1 MKKLLSLALCL
12 MLALPCVAVADASIV
27 TASGFPVVT
36 EPIKLTVMASQS
48 AVQPDFSE
56 MYIIP
61 RYDEMTGIT
70 VEWQCVSSK
79 VRSEKVSNA
88 ISSDDLP
95 DIFFKCNISAA
106 NLQKY
111 GKAGSI
117 IDLAPYLEEY
127 APNFLAYAQQ
137 NPDVLAAVSTPDG
150 QIFSLPMV
158 ADAPATRMAKKLYYN
173 TEWMEKLGL
182 SEPET
187 LDELY
192 DLLYA
197 MRYGDPN
204 GNGEVDEVPMSE
216 TTSTLFQI
224 FGGLFGAQNRG
235 THSTEYDI
243 DPETGKVRHIK
254 TSDAFRECLEFMNKC
269 YKDGLID
276 QECITA
282 NDEHIKGLAA
292 QDRLGIYFATNLA
305 LLAADDAA
313 KFVPA
318 TRWVD
323 GAIWTVMRSHLH
335 SVGAFVVTKKCEN
348 IEAAL
353 RWVDY
358 FYTPEGVI
366 FYHFGDKDITYVE
379 NEDGSLSYA
388 AKYLDQITGDV
399 SYDEVASQ
407 VSPCMGGNNP
417 SIMAYPGYSGM
428 EVTPIPMASAA
439 ALLPYTSDVIWPIFT
454 YTDEELAVVNKE
466 GSDLNSYTKQTCT
479 EFLTGERELTD
490 EEWNAYVA
498 QCDEIGRGKML
509 ETMESVI
516 DRVETVIGAR

>member
-12 MLALPCVAVADASIV
+12 MLALTCVAVADASIV

-150 QIFSLPMV
+150 QIYSLPMV

-182 SEPET
+182 S
-187 LDELY
+187 
-192 DLLYA
+192 
-197 MRYGDPN
+197 
-204 GNGEVDEVPMSE
+204 
-216 TTSTLFQI
+216 
-224 FGGLFGAQNRG
+224 
-235 THSTEYDI
+235 
-243 DPETGKVRHIK
+243 
-254 TSDAFRECLEFMNKC
+254 
-269 YKDGLID
+269 
-276 QECITA
+276 
-282 NDEHIKGLAA
+282 
-292 QDRLGIYFATNLA
+292 
-305 LLAADDAA
+305 
-313 KFVPA
+313 
-318 TRWVD
+318 
-323 GAIWTVMRSHLH
+323 
-335 SVGAFVVTKKCEN
+335 
-348 IEAAL
+348 
-353 RWVDY
+353 
-358 FYTPEGVI
+358 
-366 FYHFGDKDITYVE
+366 
-379 NEDGSLSYA
+379 
-388 AKYLDQITGDV
+388 
-399 SYDEVASQ
+399 
-407 VSPCMGGNNP
+407 
-417 SIMAYPGYSGM
+417 
-428 EVTPIPMASAA
+428 
-439 ALLPYTSDVIWPIFT
+439 
-454 YTDEELAVVNKE
+454 
-466 GSDLNSYTKQTCT
+466 
-479 EFLTGERELTD
+479 
-490 EEWNAYVA
+490 
-498 QCDEIGRGKML
+498 
-509 ETMESVI
+509 
-516 DRVETVIGAR
+516 